1 MSFMYKNPLTKTYQY
16 EYALY
21 KTVAD
26 LFDSVVIKSRLID
39 SLKLYFA
46 ELPGGPVDEART
58 LGDAEA
64 DQASA
69 KTRSKSDFL
78 REVNLLVQK
87 DVIGHV
93 DFPMMHICSAEV
105 RTVLEEDGTHTFVFS
120 DGIYRFS
127 VHIDV
132 PRKGHPRRI
141 AVNGHDGK
149 KASADNPGT
158 PRKGARYVNISEI
171 PSTLAENRQK

>member
-1 MSFMYKNPLTKTYQY
+1 MYKNPLTKTYQY

-26 LFDSVVIKSRLID
+26 MFDSVVVKSRLID

-46 ELPGGPVDEART
+46 ELPDT
-58 LGDAEA
+58 
-64 DQASA
+64 
-69 KTRSKSDFL
+69 SKADFL

-87 DVIGHV
+87 DVIGHI

-105 RTVLEEDGTHTFVFS
+105 RTEVEKDGTHTFVFS

-132 PRKGHPRRI
+132 PRKGHPRKI
-141 AVNGHDGK
+141 TVNGHEDK
-149 KASADNPGT
+149 KEGPKGPGASA
-158 PRKGARYVNISEI
+158 
-171 PSTLAENRQK
+171 LAENRQK

>member
-1 MSFMYKNPLTKTYQY
+1 MSFDNRKLALFGRFHERRKIMSFMYKNPLTKTYQY

-21 KTVAD
+21 KTVAG
-26 LFDSVVIKSRLID
+26 LFDSVVVKSRLID

-46 ELPGGPVDEART
+46 ELPGGQIDESDPA
-58 LGDAEA
+58 
-64 DQASA
+64 ASG
-69 KTRSKSDFL
+69 KTRSKADFL

-105 RTVLEEDGTHTFVFS
+105 RTVLEKDGSHTFVFS
-120 DGIYRFS
+120 DGIYKFS

-132 PRKGHPRRI
+132 PRKGHPKKI
-141 AVNGHDGK
+141 TVNGHDGRK
-149 KASADNPGT
+149 AGPKGPDASA
-158 PRKGARYVNISEI
+158 
-171 PSTLAENRQK
+171 LAENRQK